1 MRKTLI
7 VLAAAAL
14 AALPAAG
21 HGYQKKAVEEL
32 MQKKLDR
39 SQKLLAGIALND
51 FDEIRRNAEDLLDIS
66 KVAEWRVLK
75 TPRYELFSNEFQRNA
90 EEIIKAAKAKNL
102 DAATVGYVDLTLTCV
117 KCHKHVR
124 EVRMVRLE
132 KEGE

>member
-14 AALPAAG
+14 AALPTAG

-51 FDEIRRNAEDLLDIS
+51 FDEIRKNAEDLLDIS

-90 EEIIKAAKAKNL
+90 EEIIKAARARNL
-102 DAATVGYVDLTLTCV
+102 DGATVGYVDMTLTCV

-124 EVRMVRLE
+124 EVRMVRAD
-132 KEGE
+132 